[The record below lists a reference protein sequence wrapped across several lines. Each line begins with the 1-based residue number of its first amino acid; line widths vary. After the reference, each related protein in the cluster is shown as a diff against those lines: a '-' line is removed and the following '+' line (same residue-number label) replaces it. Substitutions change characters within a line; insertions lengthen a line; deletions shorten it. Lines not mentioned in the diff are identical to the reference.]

1 MRVTLWL
8 TAMNVFWVS
17 EGKPE
22 RELAPEKEK
31 VYLEANKIFCGAVVG
46 VFAESLRDTY
56 LC

>member
-22 RELAPEKEK
+22 RELTPEKKK